1 MPVSP
6 GSNPEKRRKHMKRA
20 LLTLAAALIL
30 LNTLVIP
37 AIVHADGVP
46 EGTNCNGNVLCKP

>member
-1 MPVSP
+1 
-6 GSNPEKRRKHMKRA
+6 MKRA
-20 LLTLAAALIL
+20 LLAFAAALIL

>member
-1 MPVSP
+1 
-6 GSNPEKRRKHMKRA
+6 MKRA

-37 AIVHADGVP
+37 AIVHADGAP
-46 EGTNCNGNVLCKP
+46 EGTNCNGNALCKP